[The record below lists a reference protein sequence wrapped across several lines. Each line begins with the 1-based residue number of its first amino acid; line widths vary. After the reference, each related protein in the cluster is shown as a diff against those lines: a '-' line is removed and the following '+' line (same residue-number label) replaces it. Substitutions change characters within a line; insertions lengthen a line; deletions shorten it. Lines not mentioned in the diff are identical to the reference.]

1 MVKQIT
7 ALATGFKGI
16 VLEDNEA
23 INHTHQTIFYL
34 YLNEE
39 WREPCSFKVN

>member
-7 ALATGFKGI
+7 AVATGFKGI

-23 INHTHQTIFYL
+23 INHTHQTIFL
-34 YLNEE
+34 FVFECRMERTL
-39 WREPCSFKVN
+39 